1 MLGVKR
7 GSKTG
12 HGVFPLST
20 GLKALQ
26 KPSSTERG
34 PGGEVSVGL

>member
-1 MLGVKR
+1 VLNVAPGVER

-20 GLKALQ
+20 GLKAFHES
-26 KPSSTERG
+26 KPMERG
-34 PGGEVSVGL
+34 RRG

>member
-1 MLGVKR
+1 LNAMLGVKR

-26 KPSSTERG
+26 KP
-34 PGGEVSVGL
+34 